1 MALTTVSS
9 DRLSTNVKNTN
20 FTAAEKQ
27 DLTNDILPLAKQFGQ
42 SKNLIINGAMQVAQR
57 GTSSTTAGI
66 NTVDRFRGDWSGV
79 DEAPTQAQVD
89 LVSSDTPYTLGFRKA
104 IKITNGNQ
112 TSGAGAGDFVGID
125 TNLEAQD
132 IANSGWNY
140 TSSSSNITLSF
151 WVRSSVAQNFYGYLF
166 TSDTTSQNY
175 PFETGSLTANT
186 WTKITKTIPGNSNL
200 VFNNDNGAGL
210 QIQLWAFLGTSY
222 TGTITLNQWGAFAGA
237 TRTPNNTSTWYTT
250 NDATFEITGVQL
262 EVGSVATDF
271 EHRSFGHEMSLC
283 ERYFQRIPRNPSD
296 GYGSICNG
304 RAESTSEAELIVT
317 FPEMR
322 ATPTIAKSGNL
333 RILHGGTAKGVASI
347 ALLHGARTTVFFRA
361 TISGN
366 AILTAGQSNQLTANN
381 DSNAHITLTAEL

>member
-9 DRLSTNVKNTN
+9 DRLSTNVKTSNLGT
-20 FTAAEKQ
+20 ELSK
-27 DLTNDILPLAKQFGQ
+27 KVGQ

-57 GTSSTTAGI
+57 GTSSTSSGYH
-66 NTVDRFRGDWSGV
+66 TVDRFKYTYSGT
-79 DEAPTQAQVD
+79 DNAPTQAQVD
-89 LVSSDTPYTLGFRKA
+89 VASGTTPYTNGFRKA
-104 IKITNGNQ
+104 YKITNANQ
-112 TSGAGAGDFVGID
+112 SSGAGASDRIRLEV
-125 TNLEAQD
+125 NLEAQD

-140 TSSSSNITLSF
+140 LSSSSFITLSF
-151 WVRSSVAQNFYGYLF
+151 WVKSSVAQNFYASIRTPDG
-166 TSDTTSQNY
+166 TAQNY
-175 PFETGSLTANT
+175 SFETGSLTADT
-186 WTKITKTIPGNSNL
+186 WTKVTKTIPGNSNL
-200 VFNNDNGAGL
+200 TFDNNAE
-210 QIQLWAFLGTSY
+210 LGWNMEINMF
-222 TGTITLNQWGAFAGA
+222 TGTDSTSSGNTMNQWAAHDSSNEV
-237 TRTPNNTSTWYTT
+237 PDNTSTWYTT
-250 NDATFEITGVQL
+250 NGATWEITGMQL

-271 EHRSFGHEMSLC
+271 EHRSFGHEISLC

-296 GYGSICNG
+296 GYSGICNG

-366 AILTAGQSNQLTANN
+366 AILTAGQSNQLTMNN
-381 DSNAHITLTAEL
+381 DTNAHITLTAEL